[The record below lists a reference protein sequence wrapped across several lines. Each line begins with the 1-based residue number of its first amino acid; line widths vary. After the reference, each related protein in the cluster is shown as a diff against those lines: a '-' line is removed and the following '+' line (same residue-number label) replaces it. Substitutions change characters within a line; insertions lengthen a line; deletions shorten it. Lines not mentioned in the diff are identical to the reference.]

1 MTKKVNG
8 NPDKLVPFNKMDPE
22 KHKQISS
29 KGGKRSA
36 QVRRAKKE
44 LKETI
49 EEILSMP
56 LHKGQMKNFDGIKCI
71 DEIKGKNISGQEA
84 LIYTMYNKALKG
96 DVGAA
101 VFLRDTMGE
110 LGMDAAKNGPIQII
124 DDIPKPDPEP
134 EEGDSDGS

>member
-1 MTKKVNG
+1 MS
-8 NPDKLVPFNKMDPE
+8 FNQMDPE
-22 KHKQISS
+22 KHREISS

-56 LHKGQMKNFDGIKCI
+56 LHKGQLKNFESIKCI
-71 DEIKGKNISGQEA
+71 DEIKGKNITGQEA
-84 LIYTMYNKALKG
+84 LIYTMLNKAIKG

-101 VFLRDTMGE
+101 VFLRDTLGE
-110 LGMDAAKNGPIQII
+110 LGVDAAKNSPVQII
-124 DDIPKPDPEP
+124 DDIPKPDQ
-134 EEGDSDGS
+134 EGGQNGSQAD